1 MNLNMNMSKERR
13 QYFLKKLITE
23 QEVETQEQ
31 LVMLLNEKGM
41 DVTQATISRDIRE
54 LNLVKVPLTSGK
66 FKYSFIAENNDHAQ
80 YKKLLKKTQEV
91 VVKFDSVD
99 NLIVLKTLPGNAHV
113 IGVLLDNVN
122 WDEMVGC
129 VCGNDTCLIIARTKE
144 DADIIY
150 NRMTK
155 TSF

>member
-1 MNLNMNMSKERR
+1 MSKERR

>member
-1 MNLNMNMSKERR
+1 MSKERR
-13 QYFLKKLITE
+13 QYFLKQLITE

-54 LNLVKVPLTSGK
+54 LNLVKVPLASGK
-66 FKYSFIAENNDHAQ
+66 FKYSFIAENNDHIQ

-113 IGVLLDNVN
+113 IGALLDNVN
-122 WDEMVGC
+122 WDEMMGC
-129 VCGNDTCLIIARTKE
+129 VCGNDTCLIIARSKDE
-144 DADIIY
+144 ADIIY
-150 NRMTK
+150 KQLTK
-155 TSF
+155 TSLE